1 MPAPWMRS
9 ANYPRCGRVPG
20 HREWHLAPRE
30 MAWEG
35 KTAAEICEQIKDPAR
50 NGGRKIEDLIDH
62 IGKDTLVGRAWP
74 PGFGR
79 SAAPGTHQKPEPS
92 SRPGQR
98 AERPAPSDG
107 IAKRPSRLEANR
119 KTSRKLRLV
128 STNTEQRDV

>member
-62 IGKDTLVGRAWP
+62 IGKDTLVGWAWP

-79 SAAPGTHQKPEPS
+79 SAAPGTQIR
-92 SRPGQR
+92 SRSLRRGLSKERSALPQVMELRSGHPDSKQGQ
-98 AERPAPSDG
+98 D
-107 IAKRPSRLEANR
+107 
-119 KTSRKLRLV
+119 
-128 STNTEQRDV
+128 